1 MQQDSRTGRK
11 DIAAG
16 FGYSQA
22 TPLLPVPS
30 FWLHL
35 LGSCPQPQRRVG
47 CAPCHSPWPP
57 KDAAPPLTVHLKVGV
72 CPSHC
77 RAVGKPTG
85 HLQPSGK
92 KVTLWVFL
100 EPSSFSV
107 SSQWLRLASCA
118 LWTEFLA
125 WGRRGESWA
134 QPDIE
139 SAPAFQWKAT
149 SRKQTSLSATWKT
162 RNIKQRLNISY
173 ASSSACWGVVTEP

>member
-11 DIAAG
+11 DIAAA

-57 KDAAPPLTVHLKVGV
+57 KDAAPPLTVHLEVGV
-72 CPSHC
+72 CPLHC

-85 HLQPSGK
+85 HPQPSGK
-92 KVTLWVFL
+92 KVNFMGLSGAIELFCQQ
-100 EPSSFSV
+100 PM
-107 SSQWLRLASCA
+107 
-118 LWTEFLA
+118 
-125 WGRRGESWA
+125 A
-134 QPDIE
+134 Q
-139 SAPAFQWKAT
+139 ACF
-149 SRKQTSLSATWKT
+149 LSALDRIPCLREKRGKLSTAWHWECT
-162 RNIKQRLNISY
+162 SFPMESYKQK
-173 ASSSACWGVVTEP
+173 ADFTECHLEN